1 MKKEALRVVTTIP
14 VAPTTLFY
22 AWLDSAQ
29 HSAMTGGVAKVSN
42 EVGAKFSAWDG
53 YITGKFVAL
62 DLGRRILMSWRT
74 TDFPREAPDSR
85 VEVYFEALG
94 GSTRATVLHT
104 DIPEGQGETYRATWN
119 DKYFG
124 PMRAYFSQYLPDPRL
139 PPPVRRPPPP
149 PEDLAEEEEE
159 EEAKEV
165 PAPKKSKPDAKAP
178 PPPPPPPSSSKA
190 AKPKV
195 AAVKTPPP
203 PPAKASK
210 PAPAAT
216 PSKPAPAAKPS
227 KPEAKA
233 SKPAPKAAKPAAK
246 PAAQKAAKSAPAAK
260 PAKKAAAKKPAKKAK
275 R

>member
-53 YITGKFVAL
+53 YITGKFIAL
-62 DLGRRILMSWRT
+62 DLGRRILMAWRT

-85 VEVYFEALG
+85 VEIHFEALG

-124 PMRAYFSQYLPDPRL
+124 PMRAYFSAYLPDPRL
-139 PPPVRRPPPP
+139 PPPVRKPPPP
-149 PEDLAEEEEE
+149 PEDLVEEEDE
-159 EEAKEV
+159 KEV
-165 PAPKKSKPDAKAP
+165 PPPKKSKPAAKAP
-178 PPPPPPPSSSKA
+178 APPPSKA
-190 AKPKV
+190 AKPSKV
-195 AAVKTPPP
+195 VAVKTPPP
-203 PPAKASK
+203 PPPAPSAPAPKTAK
-210 PAPAAT
+210 PAPSAK
-216 PSKPAPAAKPS
+216 PSTKPS

-233 SKPAPKAAKPAAK
+233 SKPAAKAAKPAAK
-246 PAAQKAAKSAPAAK
+246 PAAKKAAKPAAK
-260 PAKKAAAKKPAKKAK
+260 PAKKTAAKKPAKKAK